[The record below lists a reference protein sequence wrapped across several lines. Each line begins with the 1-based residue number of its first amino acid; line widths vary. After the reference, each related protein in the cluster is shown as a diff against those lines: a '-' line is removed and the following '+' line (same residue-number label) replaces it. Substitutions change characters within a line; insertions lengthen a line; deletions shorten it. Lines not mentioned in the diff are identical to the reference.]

1 MTVYVK
7 LFAAARE
14 AAGKPEVSIDVA
26 DSATIADVCRALVAA
41 VPRLEPIVA
50 HARWAVDAEFA
61 PDNHV
66 ITPDAD
72 VALIPPV
79 SGG

>member
-1 MTVYVK
+1 MTVRVK

-14 AAGKPEVSIDVA
+14 LAGAGEIAVDVGEGATVA
-26 DSATIADVCRALVAA
+26 DVERAVLTA
-41 VPRLEPIVA
+41 VPALDKLVS
-50 HARWAVDAEFA
+50 HARWAVDESFA
-61 PDNHV
+61 SPNTK
-66 ITPDAD
+66 IGANSQ

>member
-1 MTVYVK
+1 MTVRVK

-14 AAGKPEVSIDVA
+14 LAGASEVAVEVAEGATVA
-26 DSATIADVCRALVAA
+26 DVQRAVLAVAPDLEKLVT
-41 VPRLEPIVA
+41 
-50 HARWAVDAEFA
+50 HARWAVDESFA
-61 PDNHV
+61 APSATIRANSQ
-66 ITPDAD
+66 

>member
-1 MTVYVK
+1 MTVRVK

-14 AAGKPEVSIDVA
+14 LAGAGEIAVDGAEGATVGDVERAVLAAIP
-26 DSATIADVCRALVAA
+26 ALEK
-41 VPRLEPIVA
+41 LTS
-50 HARWAVDAEFA
+50 HARWAVDESFA
-61 PDNHV
+61 AAGTKIGANSQ
-66 ITPDAD
+66 

>member
-1 MTVYVK
+1 MTVRVK

-14 AAGKPEVSIDVA
+14 LAGAGEVAVEVA
-26 DSATIADVCRALVAA
+26 DNATIADVQNALLAETS
-41 VPRLEPIVA
+41 RLREIVS
-50 HARWAVDAEFA
+50 HARWAVDESFA
-61 PDNHV
+61 SMQ
-66 ITPDAD
+66 TPVVATSQ

>member
-1 MTVYVK
+1 VDNGAT
-7 LFAAARE
+7 
-14 AAGKPEVSIDVA
+14 VA
-26 DSATIADVCRALVAA
+26 DVQRALVAA
-41 VPRLEPIVA
+41 VPALADVVA

-61 PDNHV
+61 GGATV
-66 ITPDAD
+66 ISPQSE

>member
-1 MTVYVK
+1 MIVRVK

-14 AAGKPEVSIDVA
+14 LAGTGEVPVEVA
-26 DSATIADVCRALVAA
+26 DGAAIADVESALRTRC
-41 VPRLEPIVA
+41 PELGSILK
-50 HARWAVDAEFA
+50 HARWAVDAAFVSPTSSVSKNSE
-61 PDNHV
+61 
-66 ITPDAD
+66 